1 MGAVDDKAIGRRVR
15 DARRKT
21 GFTQGDLG
29 QMAGLN
35 QSKISLIES
44 GERRLSTVEMADI
57 AAMLHID
64 PLDLL
69 EDDSLLQVSVATR
82 AHSNGDIT
90 AGSDSALGILRTMRM
105 LERDGLS
112 PGFGS
117 PPSIADMPKEQ
128 SRLAATKV
136 REHLG
141 LGLDPVPDL
150 LEACAEV
157 GLAVRYEPFDDDFDG
172 VCVSDANNAVAV
184 VNTTG
189 RRGGRQRFTLAHEL
203 GHWVL
208 GHLNGGPC
216 IDIDVTKEIGHDEQ
230 EANRFASEFLLPPVV
245 VSDVQNAKQA
255 VQFAYSYGLSKEAM
269 AVALE
274 RERKPDVAREL
285 RSKSAIDLASDADR
299 LDKYRADSD
308 AQGRMGITVRLE
320 QAVRSAVEAGA
331 LSARRAAATIPDF
344 DDSGA

>member
-1 MGAVDDKAIGRRVR
+1 M
-15 DARRKT
+15 
-21 GFTQGDLG
+21 
-29 QMAGLN
+29 
-35 QSKISLIES
+35 
-44 GERRLSTVEMADI
+44 
-57 AAMLHID
+57 
-64 PLDLL
+64 
-69 EDDSLLQVSVATR
+69 
-82 AHSNGDIT
+82 
-90 AGSDSALGILRTMRM
+90 
-105 LERDGLS
+105 
-112 PGFGS
+112 
-117 PPSIADMPKEQ
+117 
-128 SRLAATKV
+128 
-136 REHLG
+136 
-141 LGLDPVPDL
+141 
-150 LEACAEV
+150 
-157 GLAVRYEPFDDDFDG
+157 
-172 VCVSDANNAVAV
+172 
-184 VNTTG
+184 
-189 RRGGRQRFTLAHEL
+189 
-203 GHWVL
+203 L

-216 IDIDVTKEIGHDEQ
+216 IDIDVTKEKGHDEQ